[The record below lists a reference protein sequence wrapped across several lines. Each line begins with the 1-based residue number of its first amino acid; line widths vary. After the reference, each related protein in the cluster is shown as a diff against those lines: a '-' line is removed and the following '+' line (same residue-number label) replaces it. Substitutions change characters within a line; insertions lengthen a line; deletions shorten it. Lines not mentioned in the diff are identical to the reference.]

1 MKLTEALRAADR
13 IGSCTAREVKELAC
27 SPGVRALYIWRSNTI
42 SMMSDPLPRQID
54 LDAAGL
60 LGGGRCPGLC
70 QSGAA
75 LWVGADPSLSGAVSA
90 DAGAGRL

>member
-13 IGSCTAREVKELAC
+13 IGSCTACEVKELAC
-27 SPGVRALYIWRSNTI
+27 SPGVKASYIWRSNTI

-60 LGGGRCPGLC
+60 PGGGPVPWALPIRGIFMGWGRSITFRRCIG
-70 QSGAA
+70 
-75 LWVGADPSLSGAVSA
+75 
-90 DAGAGRL
+90 